1 MNEIREI
8 ARGLRFPEGP
18 VALPNGDVV
27 LVEIER
33 GTLTSVHPDGTQTV
47 IANCEG
53 GPNGAALGP
62 DGNFYVCNNGGF
74 EWEVADGFLR
84 PTVQAGSYIGGRIQV
99 VEAGT
104 GVVRTLYERCG
115 DHLLKGPNDI
125 VFDSHGGFYFTDLGK
140 TRAREADRGAL
151 YYAQADGS
159 DIQEVAF
166 PLERPNGVGLSPD
179 GKRVY
184 VAETTTGRILY
195 WALEAPGQ
203 LRKPGNLFA
212 PGDPS
217 LLYSFG
223 GLERLDSLAI
233 DSEGNVCVAT
243 LVTGMITVISSEGHL
258 VREIPMPEFD
268 PMVTNICFGGE
279 GLRTAYITSSGL
291 GRLYA
296 MPWHCP
302 GMALHHLND

>member
-1 MNEIREI
+1 ME
-8 ARGLRFPEGP
+8 
-18 VALPNGDVV
+18 
-27 LVEIER
+27 
-33 GTLTSVHPDGTQTV
+33 
-47 IANCEG
+47 
-53 GPNGAALGP
+53 
-62 DGNFYVCNNGGF
+62 
-74 EWEVADGFLR
+74 
-84 PTVQAGSYIGGRIQV
+84 
-99 VEAGT
+99 T

-166 PLERPNGVGLSPD
+166 PLERPNGVVLSPD

-212 PGDPS
+212 WRSVAAVLVWWSGTPG
-217 LLYSFG
+217 LT
-223 GLERLDSLAI
+223 
-233 DSEGNVCVAT
+233 GN
-243 LVTGMITVISSEGHL
+243 
-258 VREIPMPEFD
+258 
-268 PMVTNICFGGE
+268 
-279 GLRTAYITSSGL
+279 
-291 GRLYA
+291 
-296 MPWHCP
+296 
-302 GMALHHLND
+302 